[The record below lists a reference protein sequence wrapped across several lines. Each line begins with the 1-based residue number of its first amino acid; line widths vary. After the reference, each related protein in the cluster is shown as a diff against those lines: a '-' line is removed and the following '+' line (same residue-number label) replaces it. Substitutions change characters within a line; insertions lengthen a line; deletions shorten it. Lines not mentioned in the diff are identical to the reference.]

1 MTMQVGMVGTDGV
14 LLASDT
20 LWQNTESNQF
30 SDSRDTTHGT
40 KIEKNYRDG
49 IAVACARNMELASQ
63 IAKDLISEMG
73 SDDWESP
80 ETHVLQIANKV
91 LERAVEQRRE
101 FQCTIITTKAQRQIF
116 KLHAGMSALHK
127 GAQFQR
133 CNPTIVAG
141 TIWQCCEAAQPTVP
155 HYAPVFSREKH
166 RRRFRRCGKGV
177 AVAPNTGNVHT
188 PTMTLKNAALLALIG
203 TILMT
208 ALLVWNSVLVADLCV
223 WFLNRGGVLFRVP
236 SSAEGVILARTALGA

>member
-116 KLHAGMSALHK
+116 KLHAGMSALHHNCRRHDL
-127 GAQFQR
+127 AMLR
-133 CNPTIVAG
+133 SRPTYRSTLCPGVLPRKTQTALSSL
-141 TIWQCCEAAQPTVP
+141 W
-155 HYAPVFSREKH
+155 K
-166 RRRFRRCGKGV
+166 RRCGCAQHWQCSYSDHDTQECGAAGTDRDDSDDGSFGV
-177 AVAPNTGNVHT
+177 EFC
-188 PTMTLKNAALLALIG
+188 
-203 TILMT
+203 
-208 ALLVWNSVLVADLCV
+208 S
-223 WFLNRGGVLFRVP
+223 RR
-236 SSAEGVILARTALGA
+236 